1 MNIVSVKTVLKPSII
16 HLNLMFWF
24 LEDNF
29 IDIMGGFAVLF
40 NVLFMLANKAF
51 PLVFSTRTLKHN
63 SFCKLFGN

>member
-1 MNIVSVKTVLKPSII
+1 
-16 HLNLMFWF
+16 MFWF